1 MESKYLLLVIW
12 RHNEVCAHSRRKP
25 NTKAEGC
32 PGAKWGRQQ
41 ALTAGTRNT
50 RGGGTRQSGHRSRH
64 QGGAPRSWREAGWGY
79 KRLKCKERAGSH
91 ICVNKPKP
99 AGEPL
104 GWADQVPTPAI
115 INQWK
120 FTSTVSPS
128 WLAVWSWESDLSS
141 LFMFPHM
148 QTEDHNSIQH
158 IVQMMWGLN

>member
-1 MESKYLLLVIW
+1 MRFVHILEENQTPRW
-12 RHNEVCAHSRRKP
+12 RAAQVQVRK
-25 NTKAEGC
+25 
-32 PGAKWGRQQ
+32 
-41 ALTAGTRNT
+41 TASSHHCRNT
-50 RGGGTRQSGHRSRH
+50 LYKGWWYTPNWAQKQPSRW
-64 QGGAPRSWREAGWGY
+64 APRSWKEAGWGY

-99 AGEPL
+99 VGEPL

-128 WLAVWSWESDLSS
+128 WLAVWSWESELSS
-141 LFMFPHM
+141 PFMFPHM

-158 IVQMMWGLN
+158 IIWMWGLNEYMDSSSDE